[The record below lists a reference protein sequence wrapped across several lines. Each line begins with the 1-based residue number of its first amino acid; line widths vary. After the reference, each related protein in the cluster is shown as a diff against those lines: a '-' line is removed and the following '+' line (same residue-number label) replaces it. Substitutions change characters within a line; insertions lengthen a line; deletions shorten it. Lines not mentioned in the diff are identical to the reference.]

1 MRLREKVAL
10 VGLIEVGLS
19 VMPPSAR
26 LIDPFE
32 LPYEHESAGDDFVFN
47 LDVDPSDDEIE
58 PCDDGE
64 DFVGLGVRR

>member
-1 MRLREKVAL
+1 
-10 VGLIEVGLS
+10 
-19 VMPPSAR
+19 MPPSAR

-64 DFVGLGVRR
+64 NFVGLGVRR